1 MNNDKILLTI
11 IKASGVSKKND
22 IRCCSCGKKLAEGQ
36 IKDGNISIQ
45 CKCGVL
51 NLVTATLEKKVKN
64 PGPEKVEYPTDWNAR
79 NGKRAIEHY

>member
-1 MNNDKILLTI
+1 MKNGRRLLITI
-11 IKASGVSKKND
+11 KLSGVSKNE

-51 NLVTATLEKKVKN
+51 NEVTATPEKKVKV
-64 PGPEKVEYPTDWNAR
+64 PAPEKVEYPTDWGAR
-79 NGKRAIEHY
+79 KFIRAKENY

>member
-1 MNNDKILLTI
+1 MK
-11 IKASGVSKKND
+11 GKNE

-51 NLVTATLEKKVKN
+51 NLVTATPEKKVKV
-64 PGPEKVEYPTDWNAR
+64 PAPEKIEYPTDWNAR
-79 NGKRAIEHY
+79 NGKRQVEDY

>member
-1 MNNDKILLTI
+1 M
-11 IKASGVSKKND
+11 GKNE

-51 NLVTATLEKKVKN
+51 NLVTATPEKK
-64 PGPEKVEYPTDWNAR
+64 EKAPDREKAEYNSFPTDYGARTHKRHENAD
-79 NGKRAIEHY
+79 Y